1 MDNIAIAINLY
12 QMKFLLPLLSFVFLF
27 SCNNQPKN
35 KKEQSKTPEPI
46 KHIENITN
54 TKNKTAADTSKMIY
68 FKGGNITVG
77 ADDRTPIEAPA
88 FKKEIAPFYLDSY
101 LVTVADFR
109 AFVKAT
115 NYVTEAENYGDSG
128 VFDFETM
135 RWDLVKGTT
144 WKYPLGPNGEKAI
157 DNHPVTQVSWND
169 AVAYATW
176 IGKRLPTE
184 YEWEFA
190 AKNGENLKYPW
201 GNTPK
206 IDGKYMTNVW
216 DGKTIQ
222 NQKVLDGYLYTS
234 PVGSFP
240 ASKSGLY
247 DMVGNVWQWT
257 STTFAPYS
265 TEIPYNK
272 NEQTKVTRGGSFMY
286 DEALEL
292 SYTTTFRGQNTVDSS
307 IFNMGFRCAKSVE

>member
-1 MDNIAIAINLY
+1 
-12 QMKFLLPLLSFVFLF
+12 MKYFLSLLTVLFLL
-27 SCNNQPKN
+27 SCNSSPKN
-35 KKEQSKTPEPI
+35 KKEETKTPEPI
-46 KHIENITN
+46 TQIEEIVDTEIEKISDNTN
-54 TKNKTAADTSKMIY
+54 MVY
-68 FKGGNITVG
+68 FKGGNISIG
-77 ADDRTPIEAPA
+77 ANDRTPVEAPS
-88 FKKEIAPFYLDSY
+88 FSKEIAPFYLDTY

-109 AFVKAT
+109 AFIKAT

-128 VFDFETM
+128 VYNFNELN
-135 RWDLVKGTT
+135 WNLLPGTT
-144 WKYPLGPNGEKAI
+144 WEYPLGPNKEKAI

-169 AVAYATW
+169 ATAYANW

-190 AKNGENLKYPW
+190 AKNGEDLKYPW

-206 IDGKYMTNVW
+206 LNNAFMTNVW

-222 NQKVLDGYLYTS
+222 DQQVLDGYFYTS

-240 ASKSGLY
+240 KSKSGIY

-257 STTFAPYS
+257 ATTFAPYS
-265 TEIPYNK
+265 NGIPFEK
-272 NEQTKVTRGGSFMY
+272 NEQVKVTRGGSFMY
-286 DEALEL
+286 DEALYL

-307 IFNMGFRCAKSVE
+307 IFNMGFRCALTKK